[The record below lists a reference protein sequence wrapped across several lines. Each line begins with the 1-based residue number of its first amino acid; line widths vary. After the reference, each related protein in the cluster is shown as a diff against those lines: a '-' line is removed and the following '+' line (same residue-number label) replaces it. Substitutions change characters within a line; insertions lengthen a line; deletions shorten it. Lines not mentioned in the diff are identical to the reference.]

1 MEGVLV
7 MDDFY
12 MFFVGGIG
20 VLLICAY
27 ILLHSMLG
35 FRSKTTNRFM
45 RVLILGIVAYFIN
58 GSFSTF
64 LWIITY
70 LYGFYAVIVSVIAF
84 VYGKVGKTVDNIGID
99 GKGILNF
106 VIGFVVSDRIIAYFF
121 KGK

>member
-1 MEGVLV
+1 

-12 MFFVGGIG
+12 MFITGVIGI
-20 VLLICAY
+20 LLICAY
-27 ILLHSMLG
+27 IVMYSLLG

-45 RVLILGIVAYFIN
+45 RVLILGIIAYFVS
-58 GSFSTF
+58 GGFSTF

-70 LYGFYAVIVSVIAF
+70 LYGIYAVIVSVIAF
-84 VYGKVGKTVDNIGID
+84 AYGKVGKTVDNIGID

-106 VIGFVVSDRIIAYFF
+106 VIGFVVSDRIIEYFF

>member
-1 MEGVLV
+1 
-7 MDDFY
+7 MDEFY
-12 MFFVGGIG
+12 IFVTGGIG
-20 VLLICAY
+20 ILLICAY
-27 ILLHSMLG
+27 IIMYSLLG
-35 FRSKTTNRFM
+35 FRNKTTNRFM
-45 RVLILGIVAYFIN
+45 RVLIVGIIAYFTS
-58 GSFSTF
+58 GGLSTF